1 MKKEGKIIVIA
12 DSFKGSLSSSEVA
25 EAVKNALSEKD
36 AKLEVLT
43 YDISDGGEGFA
54 EIVTKAR
61 GGKMVEMEA
70 RDALKHAME

>member
-25 EAVKNALSEKD
+25 EAVKNALSEKN

-43 YDISDGGEGFA
+43 YDISDGGEGFGD
-54 EIVTKAR
+54 
-61 GGKMVEMEA
+61 GGTRCFKTSHQNT
-70 RDALKHAME
+70 LWSS